1 MYILYNIEYIISR
14 YHIYIYIHISFKY
27 IYTYTL
33 YTCNVYNIYIY
44 MRVICMYAHKYVH
57 DHMHT
62 VSSIRTTQEPV
73 TVGCFEVI
81 VPTEGAG
88 FSSSCEPGSERQ
100 SKQEPIKHGLE

>member
-1 MYILYNIEYIISR
+1 MCI
-14 YHIYIYIHISFKY
+14 
-27 IYTYTL
+27 
-33 YTCNVYNIYIY
+33 IYIY
-44 MRVICMYAHKYVH
+44 MRVLCIYAHKYVH